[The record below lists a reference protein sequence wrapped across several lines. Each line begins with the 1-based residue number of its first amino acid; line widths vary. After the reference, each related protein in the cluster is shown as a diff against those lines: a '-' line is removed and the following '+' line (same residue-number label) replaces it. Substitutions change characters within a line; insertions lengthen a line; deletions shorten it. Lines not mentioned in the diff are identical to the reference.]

1 MAVYHRTQ
9 RLQIYGNKPEVEQL
23 FGNRYRM
30 TVRCIAK
37 NDTEA
42 WYDKN
47 KDQIFANFGTL
58 YDAEMS
64 IDGIPSRTGEAYA
77 NMALVK
83 NEASYTQT
91 GEYVIVFTYETL
103 TDQFV
108 QNVADK
114 VDFEVNGL
122 MRITRS
128 VVALNGSEYS
138 KEVGTSSSITSKGHG
153 PSTDDPVTL
162 YLSRALE
169 TSKRDYE
176 VGYIEVVETW
186 LQAGILNRGTVDMDD
201 GSLQQRVTSYLAVEP
216 TALGIVI
223 RRDTGSFEGLSTF
236 TVTEILDS
244 AGSALSSTSPNLVK
258 TTSSISSFS
267 VPGLVSLRENTNT
280 EFTTETDGTIL
291 GNNYINFSFDLRG
304 PIDVSCPTQTL
315 EYLQT
320 ENQIQSADY
329 KLGSA
334 TGLWSPGSWAS
345 SRVTGIDKKNKP
357 FSVSKAY
364 RGYRA
369 PENLIRFEE
378 DPETGSKFASG
389 LERYISSPRS
399 LSNASLTGRR
409 MNVFIDGYEMA
420 NKIPP
425 IIEIGGGPENPVGK
439 KYVTNITI
447 QPDFKDIDGVVYY
460 RKTVTVK
467 DVKGDAVDDA
477 SSGDSTDNMLASYTA
492 DAVTAVNNITSA
504 NATAYT
510 LELDASLHSEEDDYY
525 QGALLE
531 VYARDL
537 NSTNAFKDLQRF
549 MVSSYNPE
557 SNKILLVNNLN
568 DNQAAG
574 RYNSG
579 TESDITNYDFARI
592 KLSRYDVNGTV
603 VYNTKY
609 TNSYRNI
616 TVTGEFTPFK
626 QQRLEWDG
634 SVANTNYNID
644 YSGWSLKVGVNSFPI
659 LALAADRRTKS
670 NSFRIATTNLSL
682 AINAGDNFT
691 LVPPVTYTW
700 PAL

>member
-1 MAVYHRTQ
+1 MSVYHRTQ
-9 RLQIYGNKPEVEQL
+9 RLQIYGKKPEIEQL
-23 FGNRYRM
+23 FGDRYRI
-30 TVRCIAK
+30 TVRCTAK

-64 IDGIPSRTGEAYA
+64 IDGIPARTGEAYS

-114 VDFEVNGL
+114 VDFEINGL

-138 KEVGTSSSITSKGHG
+138 KEVGTSSSITSAGHG
-153 PSTDDPVTL
+153 GSSDSVTL

-169 TSKRDYE
+169 TAKRDYE

-216 TALGIVI
+216 TATGIVTSRNI
-223 RRDTGSFEGLSTF
+223 GSFEGLSTF
-236 TVTEILDS
+236 TVTEILS
-244 AGSALSSTSPNLVK
+244 STGSALSSTEPTLVK
-258 TTSSISSFS
+258 TTSTISSFS
-267 VPGLVSLRENTNT
+267 VPGLVSLRENVST
-280 EFTTETDGTIL
+280 EFTEQSDGSIL
-291 GNNYINFSFDLRG
+291 GSNFINFSFDLRG

-315 EYLQT
+315 EYIQT
-320 ENQIQSADY
+320 ESAIQSADY
-329 KLGSA
+329 KLSDA

-345 SRVTGIDKKNKP
+345 SRISGVDKKNKP

-369 PENLIRFEE
+369 PENLVRFET
-378 DPETGSKFASG
+378 DPVTGSRFASG
-389 LERYISSPRS
+389 LERYMTAPRT
-399 LSNASLTGRR
+399 LSNDSSAQK
-409 MNVFIDGYEMA
+409 NIKIFIDGYEMA

-425 IIEIGGGPENPVGK
+425 IIEIGGGPENPVGR

-447 QPDFKDIDGVVYY
+447 QPDFKDIDGNVFY

-467 DVKGDAVDDA
+467 EVKGDSVDDA
-477 SSGDSTDNMLASYTA
+477 SSGDSTNNLLGSYTTSS
-492 DAVTAVNNITSA
+492 VTATRNDGSGTV
-504 NATAYT
+504 TAYT
-510 LELDASLHSEEDDYY
+510 LALDESLYSSQDDYY

-531 VYARDL
+531 LYARDL
-537 NSTNAFKDLQRF
+537 DSTNAFKPLQRF
-549 MVSSYNPE
+549 IVNSYDPD
-557 SNKILLVNNLN
+557 SNKVLLY
-568 DNQAAG
+568 DNIDGGQAAG

-579 TESDITNYDFARI
+579 TVSDINNYDFARI
-592 KLSRYDVNGTV
+592 RLSKYDTLGKVASSKRTARGLAV
-603 VYNTKY
+603 EL
-609 TNSYRNI
+609 
-616 TVTGEFTPFK
+616 TGEFLSS
-626 QQRLEWDG
+626 RIRG
-634 SVANTNYNID
+634 SDFDYTDWQLKVTHSGAD
-644 YSGWSLKVGVNSFPI
+644 YSYPVKLFANNFQKTKDNTFRVNLTADTQAQF
-659 LALAADRRTKS
+659 AAGNTVQL
-670 NSFRIATTNLSL
+670 I
-682 AINAGDNFT
+682 
-691 LVPPVTYTW
+691 PPVAYTW
-700 PAL
+700 PNS

>member
-23 FGNRYRM
+23 FGSRYRI

-58 YDAEMS
+58 YDDEMS
-64 IDGIPSRTGEAYA
+64 IDGIPSRTGEAYG

-83 NEASYTQT
+83 HEASYTQT

-128 VVALNGSEYS
+128 VVALNGSDYD
-138 KEVGTSSSITSKGHG
+138 KEVGTGSSITSKGHG

-216 TALGIVI
+216 TATGIVTS
-223 RRDTGSFEGLSTF
+223 RNTGSFEGLSTF

-244 AGSALSSTSPNLVK
+244 TGSALSLTDPNLVK

-267 VPGLVSLRENTNT
+267 VPGLVSLRENAST
-280 EFTTETDGTIL
+280 EFTEESSSIL
-291 GNNYINFSFDLRG
+291 INNFINFSFDLRG

-315 EYLQT
+315 EYIQT
-320 ENQIQSADY
+320 ESEIQSADY
-329 KLGSA
+329 KLGGA

-369 PENLIRFEE
+369 PENLIRFET
-378 DPETGSKFASG
+378 DPVTGSKFASG
-389 LERYISSPRS
+389 LERYITAPRT
-399 LSNASLTGRR
+399 LTNDSTLGKRVK
-409 MNVFIDGYEMA
+409 VFIDGYEMA

-425 IIEIGGGPENPVGK
+425 VIEIGGGPENPVGK

-460 RKTVTVK
+460 KKTVTVK
-467 DVKGDAVDDA
+467 EVKGDAVDDA
-477 SSGDSTDNMLASYTA
+477 SSGDSTSNLLASHTT
-492 DAVTAVNNITSA
+492 DAVTASKNDGSGNV
-504 NATAYT
+504 TAYT
-510 LELDASLHSEEDDYY
+510 LELDSSLYSSEENYY
-525 QGALLE
+525 QGGLLE
-531 VYARDL
+531 LYARDL
-537 NSTNAFKDLQRF
+537 DSTNAFKPLQRF
-549 MVSSYNPE
+549 IINSYNSA
-557 SNKILLVNNLN
+557 SNKVLLYNNI
-568 DNQAAG
+568 DGGQAAG

-579 TESDITNYDFARI
+579 AVSDIANYDFARI
-592 KLSRYDVNGTV
+592 RLSKYDTTGKIASSRAGPGGLAVQL
-603 VYNTKY
+603 
-609 TNSYRNI
+609 
-616 TVTGEFTPFK
+616 TGEFLTSRTRASDF
-626 QQRLEWDG
+626 
-634 SVANTNYNID
+634 D
-644 YSGWSLKVGVNSFPI
+644 YTDWQLKVTHSGVDYTYPVKLFDNNI
-659 LALAADRRTKS
+659 RKTK
-670 NSFRIATTNLSL
+670 NNTFRVDLTSL
-682 AINAGDNFT
+682 TRAQFAVGNTVQLI
-691 LVPPVTYTW
+691 PPVSYTW
-700 PAL
+700 PTY